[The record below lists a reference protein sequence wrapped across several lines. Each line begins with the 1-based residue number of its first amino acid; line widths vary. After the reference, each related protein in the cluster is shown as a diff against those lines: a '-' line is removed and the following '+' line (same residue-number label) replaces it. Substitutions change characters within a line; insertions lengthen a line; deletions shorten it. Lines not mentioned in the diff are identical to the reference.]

1 MDKKYKTL
9 FHAVENNT
17 ELETIPFDTIA
28 KAVKNCTTPTRTVQS
43 FSKKEVDFLI
53 DWLSDDLEI
62 ENKNPTLNHS
72 TINLIKTII
81 MKLKGGK

>member
-43 FSKKEVDFLI
+43 FSSQEKLFLI
-53 DWLSDDLEI
+53 SWLSDDLEI

-72 TINLIKTII
+72 TINLIKSII

>member
-1 MDKKYKTL
+1 MTNPK
-9 FHAVENNT
+9 
-17 ELETIPFDTIA
+17 LETIPFDTIA

-53 DWLSDDLEI
+53 DWLSDDLDIQIYKSNFE
-62 ENKNPTLNHS
+62 KNLT
-72 TINLIKTII
+72 LIKLIKSII

>member
-1 MDKKYKTL
+1 MTKTFNKL
-9 FHAVENNT
+9 NS
-17 ELETIPFDTIA
+17 TIMTSQE
-28 KAVKNCTTPTRTVQS
+28 KL
-43 FSKKEVDFLI
+43 FLI
-53 DWLSDDLEI
+53 SWLSDDLEI

>member
-1 MDKKYKTL
+1 MTNPK
-9 FHAVENNT
+9 
-17 ELETIPFDTIA
+17 LEKISFDTIA
-28 KAVKNCTTPTRTVQS
+28 KAVKNCTTSNVLTNQERL
-43 FSKKEVDFLI
+43 FLI
-53 DWLSDDLEI
+53 GWLSEDLEV

>member
-1 MDKKYKTL
+1 MDKFPK
-9 FHAVENNT
+9 
-17 ELETIPFDTIA
+17 LETIPFDTIA

>member
-1 MDKKYKTL
+1 MTNPK
-9 FHAVENNT
+9 
-17 ELETIPFDTIA
+17 LEKISFDTIA

-43 FSKKEVDFLI
+43 FSSQEKLFLI
-53 DWLSDDLEI
+53 SWLSDDLEI

>member
-1 MDKKYKTL
+1 MTNPK
-9 FHAVENNT
+9 
-17 ELETIPFDTIA
+17 LETIPFDTIA

-43 FSKKEVDFLI
+43 FSSQEKLFLI
-53 DWLSDDLEI
+53 SWLSDDLEI

>member
-1 MDKKYKTL
+1 MNKKYKTL
-9 FHAVENNT
+9 FHAVENNA

-43 FSKKEVDFLI
+43 FSSQEKLFLI
-53 DWLSDDLEI
+53 SWLSDDLEI

>member
-1 MDKKYKTL
+1 MTNPK
-9 FHAVENNT
+9 
-17 ELETIPFDTIA
+17 LETIPFDTIA
-28 KAVKNCTTPTRTVQS
+28 KAVKNCTTLNVMTSQE
-43 FSKKEVDFLI
+43 KLFLI
-53 DWLSDDLEI
+53 SWLSDDLEI

>member
-1 MDKKYKTL
+1 MTSQEKL
-9 FHAVENNT
+9 
-17 ELETIPFDTIA
+17 
-28 KAVKNCTTPTRTVQS
+28 
-43 FSKKEVDFLI
+43 FLI
-53 DWLSDDLEI
+53 SWLSDDLEI

>member
-28 KAVKNCTTPTRTVQS
+28 KAVKNCTTSNVMTSQE
-43 FSKKEVDFLI
+43 KLFLI
-53 DWLSDDLEI
+53 SWLSDDLELDFYSQSLGHHLT
-62 ENKNPTLNHS
+62 N
-72 TINLIKTII
+72 
-81 MKLKGGK
+81 

>member
-1 MDKKYKTL
+1 MDKFPK
-9 FHAVENNT
+9 
-17 ELETIPFDTIA
+17 LETIPFDTIA
-28 KAVKNCTTPTRTVQS
+28 KAVKNCTTSNAMTSQE
-43 FSKKEVDFLI
+43 KLFLI
-53 DWLSDDLEI
+53 SWLSDDLEI

>member
-1 MDKKYKTL
+1 MTNPK
-9 FHAVENNT
+9 
-17 ELETIPFDTIA
+17 LETIPFDTIA

>member
-1 MDKKYKTL
+1 MTNPK
-9 FHAVENNT
+9 
-17 ELETIPFDTIA
+17 LETIPFDTIA
-28 KAVKNCTTPTRTVQS
+28 KAVKNCTTPTRTAQS
-43 FSKKEVDFLI
+43 FSKLETNFLI
-53 DWLSDDLEI
+53 SWLSDDLEI